1 MEKVKIGIIGCGN
14 ISPIYFKNCIE
25 VFEILEVKAC
35 ADIVFERAKAK
46 AEEYGIKAYT
56 VEDMLND
63 DEIEIILNL
72 TTPNAHFSV
81 CDAALDAGK
90 SVHTEK
96 PLSVLFEEGKALV
109 KKANEK
115 KLLLGAAPDTFLGA
129 GIQTCRKL
137 IDDGWIGQ
145 PIGATA
151 FMLCPGH
158 ESWHPAPQFYYKK
171 GGGPMFDMGPYYLTA
186 LVNLL
191 GPVESV
197 AGSVSMTR
205 KQRIITSKP
214 LAGTVMDVEVPTH
227 VTGLLNFK
235 NGAIGT
241 IVTSFDVFGG
251 NVPFIEIYG
260 TEGSLS
266 VPDPNVFGGPV
277 KVKIRR
283 NEWTEVPLTHM
294 YRDNSRGIGVAD
306 MAYAL
311 KTGRKNRCS
320 GELACH
326 VLEIMHGIHI
336 ASDTKSN
343 YVLETT
349 CERPQ
354 PLPSNPMHGRLE

>member
-56 VEDMLND
+56 VEEMLND

-151 FMLCPGH
+151 FMLCPRPRKLA
-158 ESWHPAPQFYYKK
+158 SCSPILLQK
-171 GGGPMFDMGPYYLTA
+171 GRRP
-186 LVNLL
+186 
-191 GPVESV
+191 
-197 AGSVSMTR
+197 
-205 KQRIITSKP
+205 
-214 LAGTVMDVEVPTH
+214 H
-227 VTGLLNFK
+227 VR
-235 NGAIGT
+235 
-241 IVTSFDVFGG
+241 
-251 NVPFIEIYG
+251 YG
-260 TEGSLS
+260 TLLLDRAGE
-266 VPDPNVFGGPV
+266 FART
-277 KVKIRR
+277 RR
-283 NEWTEVPLTHM
+283 K
-294 YRDNSRGIGVAD
+294 R
-306 MAYAL
+306 
-311 KTGRKNRCS
+311 
-320 GELACH
+320 
-326 VLEIMHGIHI
+326 
-336 ASDTKSN
+336 
-343 YVLETT
+343 
-349 CERPQ
+349 
-354 PLPSNPMHGRLE
+354 GRLGKHDP